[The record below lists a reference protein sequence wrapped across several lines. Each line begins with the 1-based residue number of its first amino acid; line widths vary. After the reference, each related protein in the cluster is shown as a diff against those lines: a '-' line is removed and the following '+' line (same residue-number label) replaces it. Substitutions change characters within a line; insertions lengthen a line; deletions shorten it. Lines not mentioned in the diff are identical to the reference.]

1 MSKKSGMNSNHVWAI
16 LAAAALL
23 APLSAAAQ
31 QAFPTADAA
40 AVALVDAV
48 SKKDQAGLRKV
59 LGDDWK
65 KLVPAFYEQDENV
78 EAFLTA
84 WAASHKIVSHSEN
97 SARLAVGAQ
106 DWELPIPLVVKD
118 GAWHFDTRASM
129 DEIRT
134 RRIGRNELATM
145 QGVLAYYDAQKEY
158 AQADRNG
165 DGVLEYAQKIIST
178 PGKQDGLYW
187 GALDGEAPSPLGP
200 LYGGDKKSASYHG
213 YHYRVLTAQGAEAPG
228 GAYDYRINKR
238 MIAGFAVV
246 AWPVKH
252 GDSGVTS
259 FMVSHDGV
267 LYEADLGAKTDSVAR
282 AMTRFNPAS
291 NWKKVTP

>member
-1 MSKKSGMNSNHVWAI
+1 MTSTNMNPNRLRAAVLAVILLLAPS
-16 LAAAALL
+16 LAAAQK
-23 APLSAAAQ
+23 SY
-31 QAFPTADAA
+31 PTADAA

-48 SKKDQAGLRKV
+48 SRKDQAALRGV
-59 LGDDWK
+59 LGDNWK
-65 KLVPAFYEQDENV
+65 KLIPPATIEDRDVATFMGRWS
-78 EAFLTA
+78 EAHRIAPDSEHTA
-84 WAASHKIVSHSEN
+84 HLV
-97 SARLAVGAQ
+97 VGAQ
-106 DWELPIPLVVKD
+106 EWVMPIPLTGED
-118 GAWHFDTRASM
+118 GAWRFDTRAGA
-129 DEIRT
+129 DEIKT
-134 RRIGRNELATM
+134 RRIGGNELATM
-145 QGVLAYYDAQKEY
+145 QAVLAYYDAQKEY

-246 AWPVKH
+246 AWPVKY